1 MKILIVIR
9 KFIVNIIT
17 FYFYIDL
24 LILYFLYFLL
34 AIDYHKLPDDNILI
48 TESKYDDYLN
58 IYDNF
63 SGWLSNYILYAFIL
77 LVILKVLK
85 INWISKKQI
94 IIFLLSIAFLFF
106 LMIID
111 PFNLFNWI
119 LD

>member
-9 KFIVNIIT
+9 KLIVNLIT

-34 AIDYHKLPDDNILI
+34 AIDYHKLPDDNISV
-48 TESKYDDYLN
+48 TKSKFYGYIN
-58 IYDNF
+58 SYNNF
-63 SGWLSNYILYAFIL
+63 SNGISFYIIYIFIF
-77 LVILKVLK
+77 LVVLKIFK

-106 LMIID
+106 LIFID